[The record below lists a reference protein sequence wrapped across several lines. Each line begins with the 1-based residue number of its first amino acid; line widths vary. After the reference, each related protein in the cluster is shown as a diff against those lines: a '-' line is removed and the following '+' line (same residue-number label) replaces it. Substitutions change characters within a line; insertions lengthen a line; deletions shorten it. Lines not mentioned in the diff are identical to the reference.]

1 VKKMAKILEGVR
13 ILDLTHVYY
22 GPYTTMFLADMGAE
36 VIKIEP
42 PWGDETRFYAPLYG
56 GMSPV
61 FLFFNRNKKGMTINL
76 RHPKG
81 KEIFFKLLKDAD
93 IIVENFKPG
102 TMERMGLGYEDLKKV
117 KPDVI
122 YATLSGFGQ
131 TGPYSSRPSFAPI
144 AEAMSGWMM
153 INRQAVDPKG
163 PPIISSEW
171 HGDLDPALFATIA
184 ILGALF
190 HKYRTGEGQLV
201 DVAQY
206 DCMISQTG
214 VSITRYLMRTREGE
228 QPSPPQQTADRAILR
243 TFGLFKASDGY
254 VYIAADPRMRDRLL
268 KGTGLEKLEKTEELQ
283 EWVSKRPVKEVV
295 EPLAAADVPVGPVYE
310 VSQTVEDLQ
319 TKARNMI
326 VSLQHP
332 TAGMVRTPNFPIKFS
347 KTPGEVLTPAPTLGQ
362 HNEEILSTFLG
373 YSKEEIEALRKEG
386 VIT

>member
-42 PWGDETRFYAPLYG
+42 PWGDETRFYPPLYG
-56 GMSPV
+56 GMSAV
-61 FLFFNRNKKGMTINL
+61 YLFFNRNKKGMTLNL
-76 RHPKG
+76 KHPKA

-93 IIVENFKPG
+93 VVVENFSPG
-102 TMERMGLGYEDLKKV
+102 TMERMGLGYEELKKV
-117 KPDVI
+117 KPDII

-131 TGPYSSRPSFAPI
+131 TGPYSRRPSFAPI
-144 AEAMSGWMM
+144 AEAMSGWMVL
-153 INRQAVDPKG
+153 NGLAVDPKG
-163 PPIISSEW
+163 PPVAATEW
-171 HGDLDPALFATIA
+171 HGDLDPALFAAIA

-190 HKYRTGEGQLV
+190 HKYRTGEGQVV

-214 VSITRYLMRTREGE
+214 VSITRHLMRTREGE
-228 QPSPPQQTADRAILR
+228 QPSPPQQASDRALLR

-254 VYIAADPRMRDRLL
+254 VYIASDPRMRDRLL
-268 KGTGLEKLEKTEELQ
+268 KGMGGEKLEKTEDLQ
-283 EWVSKRPVKEVV
+283 EWAAKKTVKEVV
-295 EPLAAADVPVGPVYE
+295 EALAAADVPVGPVYQI
-310 VSQTVEDLQ
+310 SQTVEDPQ
-319 TKARNMI
+319 TKARNMM
-326 VSLQHP
+326 VSLQHR

-362 HNEEILSTFLG
+362 HNEEILSTFLR